1 MAVGNELELAL
12 RIRALVEGQ
21 QGIIDLGESFVDIN
35 KRIETLT
42 RGLVAV
48 TGSTEGAQRE
58 FDYLKGVA
66 DSSGLAILDLADNYI
81 KLTASA
87 KGTNLEGEATKTIFE
102 SVSNAMAVLGGDT
115 VTTYR
120 AFTALAQMMSK
131 GQIYSEELKGQLAEA
146 IPGALQIMSRALG
159 ISTKDMLDLMSA
171 GKLSSDV
178 LLPFAEQ
185 LNKEFG
191 QFATTSTT
199 FVQAINHIKN
209 SWVELMSRIGDTG
222 IWHGITSAINGLGES
237 ANIVAGI
244 LGAGLGVAIQKVIVS
259 VADGTRAI
267 HESIKTTLLYG
278 SASEQAAKAELDRA
292 AAAKRT
298 AQEQVISATIAE
310 KSAQTTLLAA
320 NAQVSANERSIKS
333 LLAKNAVLSD
343 VAAANNKLSAAE
355 ERVVIAQEKVTSTSN
370 KLAQAKLVEVG
381 AINAGNEAAA
391 TEFKAA
397 IAREA
402 SASATLRINNLVV
415 AGYER
420 KLLAIQ
426 QLVAAEEKASATGT
440 ASAATLLKETEAND
454 RLTAAKDRLLAA
466 QERDSLA
473 KKELVAAGLAL
484 TGAGQREL
492 AASIE
497 LTAQR
502 ERESL
507 VAQKQLSDAQR
518 AVLASEARV
527 KSLIAEGGTAQQVD
541 LAYAALALSQ
551 SRAGTAS
558 DRATEATKKLKV
570 ARLEE
575 AEAMMTAD
583 IAANNLAKSQGLL
596 SKAWSFLIG
605 PGGMFALVVL
615 GIISMIKSFGD
626 QDQATQD
633 LTKSTEEYKSSL
645 DKLSSI
651 QLSSSVAASDRAIA
665 SKKSEIAVTE
675 ALIDAQETEGESIF
689 KLGTFTE
696 RLGAVYDYI
705 IDKLRFWVSDDK
717 KRQELNDS
725 LATQNENLIKLELN
739 RALAMDAVRSRYP
752 ELLQKQEEEIQKVNK
767 LTAERDSALNTYNS
781 LLDAYYLGKVSIDE
795 LSIAGDRY
803 IAKNREL
810 SSELNKQQNV
820 TNEVSNAQKAY
831 AEITGLTEEQVNGII
846 TIGEDYIKTMDS
858 EGQATAR
865 KIQAMVALS
874 KEQKAHE
881 AELKA
886 LKTENEALE
895 KSEKARIDTLI
906 RQANALGTLAQQ
918 RQANIDKANAEVSLS
933 AQQEIVLKKELAA
946 LEENLRIQKE
956 SLSFKGVNEQK
967 IAKEISDTEAL
978 IIKKKGEIEARE
990 STTAALKAEAL
1001 AAELSNALISE
1012 SLDRQQTKL
1021 AETRSELEELLL
1033 KYQRFKDW
1041 GVDQTAIEAVL
1052 QRINAKIQEIGKLT
1066 DELPTIFTVAARKI
1080 GLDWDELTSDIDFK
1094 TKQTI
1099 DSIKTLA
1106 SAGILSGDQLRKA
1119 LTNLINSADT
1129 ETEIEAVIS
1138 ALSDLQRA
1146 GKLTGADFSEFTG
1159 LIRSR
1164 ISAVAQDASFGEIR
1178 KKLELIGSESLNN
1191 ISIQERVLI
1200 AQKNEA
1206 QASADLAT
1214 QKGYEYTAR
1223 QNIIKVAEIEAQLAS
1238 LNADRKAI
1246 EANAAIQVA
1255 RSIQDEIQSRTKLGE
1270 IISDIDREK
1279 MKSAQNAVDVAVI
1292 ESKAANDSA
1301 ELARRKMEAI
1311 KNSSVETKQATD
1323 SVTHGFVEQT
1333 RAAEENKKAMEEGAK
1348 QTAAFALL
1356 QKQLTEYLNG
1366 ARARMDEMSHSARL
1380 YFEAML
1386 EGTLAANAI
1395 QGAAQGSLRAT
1406 QAWTNATREGSDA
1419 IAEFEG
1425 KIATASAQI
1434 GAARQDLLFAAD
1446 DMRVW
1451 ISAISL
1457 SEAATTKAFYEQAS
1471 SAESL
1476 RLRIHEMVESGRL
1489 DMAALNSA
1497 ELEAKNGFKLLDD
1510 QDLANLRSEIEAA
1523 KQKLEEMGQATEDA
1537 RQKLAGMN
1545 AELLE
1550 AKGEDQKAQ
1559 LLRQQIDYQE
1569 RLAEIEKQRRE
1580 AELLGNH
1587 ELVAILDKQ
1596 AAVLRQINDAKTAS
1610 IQADQGAQQSGDRV
1624 ANSWNRAET
1633 AIRSTGAALG
1643 EVHNL
1648 GQRVAEID
1656 LSRLSS
1662 GFENAARSAATLR
1675 EML

>member
-42 RGLVAV
+42 RGLIAV

-58 FDYLKGVA
+58 LDYLKGVA

-102 SVSNAMAVLGGDT
+102 SVSNAMSVLGGDT
-115 VTTYR
+115 VTTHR

-209 SWVELMSRIGDTG
+209 SWVELMSRIGDSG
-222 IWHGITSAINGLGES
+222 IWHGITSALDGLAS
-237 ANIVAGI
+237 KTDYTAGI
-244 LGAGLGVAIQKVIVS
+244 IGAGLGVALQRAIISTKAFVSSTYESIVASTEQATTSERSALANLNAASSYLKKAEASS
-259 VADGTRAI
+259 VAAI
-267 HESIKTTLLYG
+267 QEERDAIAALAAAT
-278 SASEQAAKAELDRA
+278 SANAITAANQRLMAAQAARIALDKEQSA
-292 AAAKRT
+292 ALVKLQL
-298 AQEQVISATIAE
+298 AQEGMIA
-310 KSAQTTLLAA
+310 S
-320 NAQVSANERSIKS
+320 SG
-333 LLAKNAVLSD
+333 LLAKAWNF
-343 VAAANNKLSAAE
+343 
-355 ERVVIAQEKVTSTSN
+355 IA
-370 KLAQAKLVEVG
+370 
-381 AINAGNEAAA
+381 
-391 TEFKAA
+391 
-397 IAREA
+397 
-402 SASATLRINNLVV
+402 
-415 AGYER
+415 
-420 KLLAIQ
+420 
-426 QLVAAEEKASATGT
+426 
-440 ASAATLLKETEAND
+440 
-454 RLTAAKDRLLAA
+454 
-466 QERDSLA
+466 
-473 KKELVAAGLAL
+473 
-484 TGAGQREL
+484 
-492 AASIE
+492 
-497 LTAQR
+497 
-502 ERESL
+502 
-507 VAQKQLSDAQR
+507 
-518 AVLASEARV
+518 
-527 KSLIAEGGTAQQVD
+527 
-541 LAYAALALSQ
+541 
-551 SRAGTAS
+551 
-558 DRATEATKKLKV
+558 
-570 ARLEE
+570 
-575 AEAMMTAD
+575 
-583 IAANNLAKSQGLL
+583 
-596 SKAWSFLIG
+596 G
-605 PGGMFALVVL
+605 PGGMIALVIT
-615 GIISMIKSFGD
+615 GIAYMISTFGD
-626 QDQATQD
+626 QNQATQD

-705 IDKLRFWVSDDK
+705 IDKSRFWVSDDK

-752 ELLQKQEEEIQKVNK
+752 EFLQKQEEEIQKVNK

-810 SSELNKQQNV
+810 SSELKKQQNV

-831 AEITGLTEEQVNGII
+831 ADITGLTVEQVKGI
-846 TIGEDYIKTMDS
+846 TVIGEDYIKTMDS

-865 KIQAMVALS
+865 KIQAMVELS

-918 RQANIDKANAEVSLS
+918 RQANIDKANAEVALS
-933 AQQEIVLKKELAA
+933 GQQEIILKKELAA
-946 LEENLRIQKE
+946 LEENLRIQRE
-956 SLSFKGVNEQK
+956 SLSFKGINEQK
-967 IAKEISDTEAL
+967 TAKEISDIEAL

-1052 QRINAKIQEIGKLT
+1052 QRINAKIQEVGKLT

-1080 GLDWDELTSDIDFK
+1080 GLDWDELTSGIDFK

-1164 ISAVAQDASFGEIR
+1164 ISAVAQDASFGEI
-1178 KKLELIGSESLNN
+1178 KKKIELIGSESLNN
-1191 ISIQERVLI
+1191 ISIQERVLT
-1200 AQKNEA
+1200 AQKAEA
-1206 QASADLAT
+1206 QASADLASK
-1214 QKGYEYTAR
+1214 KGDEYTAR
-1223 QNIIKVAEIEAQLAS
+1223 KRIIEVAEIEAQLAS
-1238 LNADRKAI
+1238 LNADRKII
-1246 EANAAIQVA
+1246 EANAAIRVA
-1255 RSIQDEIQSRTKLGE
+1255 QTIQDEIQSRTKLGE

-1279 MKSAQNAVDVAVI
+1279 IKSAQNSVDIAVI
-1292 ESKAANDSA
+1292 ESKAANDTA
-1301 ELARRKMEAI
+1301 ELARRKLDEI
-1311 KNSSVETKQATD
+1311 KNSSGEIKQATD

-1333 RAAEENKKAMEEGAK
+1333 DAAKENEQALKDNAG
-1348 QTAAFALL
+1348 QTAGLALL
-1356 QKQLTEYLNG
+1356 QKQLTDYLKG
-1366 ARARMDEMSHSARL
+1366 ARERMDELSASARL

-1395 QGAAQGSLRAT
+1395 QGAAQGSLAAT
-1406 QAWTNATREGSDA
+1406 QAWTNATREASDELA
-1419 IAEFEG
+1419 KFGIE
-1425 KIATASAQI
+1425 IVNASRQM

-1457 SEAATTKAFYEQAS
+1457 SEAATKKAFYEQS
-1471 SAESL
+1471 SAAESL
-1476 RLRIHEMVESGRL
+1476 RLRIHDMVESGRL

-1523 KQKLEEMGQATEDA
+1523 KKKLEEMQQATEDA
-1537 RQKLAGMN
+1537 RTRLAELN

-1550 AKGEDQKAQ
+1550 AQGQDEKAK
-1559 LLRQQIDYQE
+1559 LLRQQLDYETQ
-1569 RLAEIEKQRRE
+1569 LAEIEKKRQE
-1580 AELLGNH
+1580 AELLGNRD
-1587 ELVAILDKQ
+1587 LVAILTQ
-1596 AAVLRQINDAKTAS
+1596 QEQVLRQINDAKVKN
-1610 IQADQGAQQSGDRV
+1610 IEADQTAEHAGTQT
-1624 ANSWNRAET
+1624 ANSWNDAT
-1633 AIRSTGAALG
+1633 QAIKSTGAALAD
-1643 EVHNL
+1643 VHDL
-1648 GQRVAEID
+1648 GQRVAQID
-1656 LSRLSS
+1656 LSGLRL
-1662 GFENAARSAATLR
+1662 NMADLANQADKLRSVL
-1675 EML
+1675 